1 MVENDA
7 SGSDNHRYH
16 ENEPAQPDSEGKTE
30 TPANPYRSPK
40 TTVPSPLKPGKK
52 RLTVFDW
59 VLAIFFRWF
68 GLYFYFPNDLYWN
81 RNPITYP
88 RTNFCQWAAFAR
100 RWGLCSYASLAFAI
114 EPQVTLE

>member
-59 VLAIFFRWF
+59 VLAIFLG
-68 GLYFYFPNDLYWN
+68 GL
-81 RNPITYP
+81 
-88 RTNFCQWAAFAR
+88 A
-100 RWGLCSYASLAFAI
+100 SSLAFAI

>member
-59 VLAIFFRWF
+59 VLAIFLGGWASIFIF
-68 GLYFYFPNDLYWN
+68 PTTCIGTGILLPIPEPILVSGLL
-81 RNPITYP
+81 
-88 RTNFCQWAAFAR
+88 
-100 RWGLCSYASLAFAI
+100 SLAAG
-114 EPQVTLE
+114 VYVVMLVLRLRSNRKSR